1 MTTTQELVDHEQAA
15 LASFE
20 SAIRQAPGDEVVSR
34 EVARLEGKLE
44 QLHGMAVMAARR
56 TDQIE
61 EVAAI
66 WQTMMS
72 ICERVAKEIQTLA
85 AAHPEC
91 QPSYDKV
98 LDLWSDC
105 KARHQF
111 HA

>member
-1 MTTTQELVDHEQAA
+1 MTTTQELFDHEQAA
-15 LASFE
+15 LALFE
-20 SAIRQAPGDEVVSR
+20 SAISQSPGDDVLSR

-61 EVAAI
+61 EVTAI
-66 WQTMMS
+66 WHTMMS
-72 ICERVAKEIQTLA
+72 ICERVAKEIQSLA

-91 QPSYDKV
+91 QTSYDKV

-111 HA
+111 HV